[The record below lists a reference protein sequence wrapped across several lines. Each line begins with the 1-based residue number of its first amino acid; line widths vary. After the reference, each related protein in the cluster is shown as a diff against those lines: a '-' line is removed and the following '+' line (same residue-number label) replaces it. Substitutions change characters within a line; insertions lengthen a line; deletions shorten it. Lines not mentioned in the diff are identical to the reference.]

1 MSGSGPG
8 AVTSPGLSPWSP
20 GCNSPRVHCQV
31 SFMNTNII
39 TKEQKEFPRLLGQ
52 LGDAPKQ
59 LYYKGTWDSSLF
71 ENCLAV
77 VGTRRMTSYG
87 RRVTEELVGEI
98 ASAGITIVSGF
109 MYGIDAT
116 AHKAALRVCGK
127 TIAVMPCGIDMIH
140 PPDQA
145 DLYRE
150 ILDSGGLIISE
161 YEGNFKPLLWTYPKR
176 NRIVAG
182 LSQATLVVEAG
193 ERSGSL
199 ITANF
204 AKKYERKLFA
214 VPGPLTSSVS
224 VGIMQLIREG
234 ASVVTSAKDVLDYFR
249 SHHNFSLR
257 FTPSAGRGPMRLQK
271 IQDSRSNSSLEQKIL
286 EQLRSEPKEVDEL
299 ARLLE
304 MSAAHVGSALSF
316 LELSGVIT
324 KEGGTYNIA

>member
-1 MSGSGPG
+1 ME
-8 AVTSPGLSPWSP
+8 
-20 GCNSPRVHCQV
+20 
-31 SFMNTNII
+31 NII
-39 TKEQKEFPRLLGQ
+39 KKENKNYPVLLAQ

-98 ASAGITIVSGF
+98 AAAGITIVSGF
-109 MYGIDAT
+109 MYGVDAT
-116 AHKAALRVCGK
+116 AHKVALRVGGK

-145 DLYRE
+145 DLYKE
-150 ILDSGGLIISE
+150 ILDTGGLVLSE

-193 ERSGSL
+193 EKSGSL
-199 ITANF
+199 ITAGF
-204 AKKYERKLFA
+204 AKKYKRKLFA

-224 VGIMQLIREG
+224 VGIMQLIKEG
-234 ASVVTSAKDVLDYFR
+234 ATVATSANDILEFYR
-249 SHHNFSLR
+249 SDLGFSLR
-257 FTPSAGRGPMRLQK
+257 FTPSAGRGPTRLQK
-271 IQDSRSNSSLEQKIL
+271 IQDPRLASPLEEKIL
-286 EQLRSEPKEVDEL
+286 EQLQREPLESDQL
-299 ARLLE
+299 ARVLE
-304 MSAAHVGSALSF
+304 TDTAELGTALTMMQ
-316 LELSGVIT
+316 LSGIINEENG
-324 KEGGTYNIA
+324 KYYAH

>member
-1 MSGSGPG
+1 MGAGIVPDLACYPRSSGCK
-8 AVTSPGLSPWSP
+8 SPCL
-20 GCNSPRVHCQV
+20 HCQV
-31 SFMNTNII
+31 SFMNNNII
-39 TKEQKEFPRLLGQ
+39 RKGQKEYPALLRE

-59 LYYKGTWDSSLF
+59 LYYKGNWDTKLF
-71 ENCLAV
+71 EKCLAV

-98 ASAGITIVSGF
+98 ASQGITIVSGF

-116 AHKAALRVCGK
+116 AHKAALRVGGK

-140 PPDQA
+140 PADQA
-145 DLYRE
+145 DLYKE
-150 ILDSGGLIISE
+150 VIDSGGLVISE

-193 ERSGSL
+193 EKSGSL

-204 AKKYERKLFA
+204 AKKYKRKLFA

-234 ASVVTSAKDVLDYFR
+234 ASVATSARDILGFYDIKSEIRNSKFETNSNVQNSKFQ
-249 SHHNFSLR
+249 
-257 FTPSAGRGPMRLQK
+257 TIEGR
-271 IQDSRSNSSLEQKIL
+271 IL
-286 EQLRSEPKEVDEL
+286 EQLRREPLESDQL
-299 ARLLE
+299 ARTLE
-304 MSAAHVGSALSF
+304 IGIAQLGAALSTMQ
-316 LELSGVIT
+316 LSGIIT
-324 KEGGTYNIA
+324 EENGKYHAY